1 MVVYW
6 GWEERPGHAEKTGPV
21 RGHCPTTQNGGIK
34 TMGSPTKTTERSH
47 WLAKM
52 LVPKVILGCI
62 VLALLAAAVLSFKDN
77 FTIRNKTTKVG
88 FENIG
93 ELATQEY
100 RGTQVNVTTASRE
113 MFGVEIPFT
122 QSKYIYSYDVIIKA
136 GYDFSAI
143 TWEVT
148 DKTITV
154 TLPEAKILESYV
166 DPDSFELYLESES
179 IFRPITMEENNQALS
194 ELQKGAETT
203 AVENG
208 LMDNARKNAETILT
222 AFFAQAYDLSEYT
235 LTFE

>member
-1 MVVYW
+1 MTVEY
-6 GWEERPGHAEKTGPV
+6 GL
-21 RGHCPTTQNGGIK
+21 
-34 TMGSPTKTTERSH
+34 
-47 WLAKM
+47 LA
-52 LVPKVILGCI
+52 LA

-88 FENIG
+88 CENIG

>member
-1 MVVYW
+1 
-6 GWEERPGHAEKTGPV
+6 
-21 RGHCPTTQNGGIK
+21 
-34 TMGSPTKTTERSH
+34 MGSPTKTPERSH

-143 TWEVT
+143 TWELT

-203 AVENG
+203 AVEKG